1 MKGTLKKLS
10 SVLKRRRRKE
20 RAEQEYVDQPV
31 TEQGFTNV
39 QGQAASSGSRSHIHQ
54 IQGKTVKARKESGL
68 EISGS
73 VAHGIYVLY
82 PPTELSNTN
91 NSQVAE

>member
-1 MKGTLKKLS
+1 MKGALKKLS
-10 SVLKRRRRKE
+10 SVLKPRDRKQ
-20 RAEQEYVDQPV
+20 RAEQAYVDQAF
-31 TEQGFTNV
+31 TGQGYTNV
-39 QGQAASSGSRSHIHQ
+39 QEQAASLGSRSHSHQ
-54 IQGKTVKARKESGL
+54 IQGKTFKARKESGL

-82 PPTELSNTN
+82 APTELSNTN